1 MFEGVLKESF
11 TQQIVDP
18 KWLAI
23 LDKRAFDTWE
33 KKHKVSV
40 NTSINEALVAYVGK
54 PLDKLLTYLAFNHSQ
69 HCAPSILSSGLAS
82 LPLSYIYK
90 YGKNTKI
97 RTTGKLP
104 TGESLNGKRAYE
116 MMLPYFTT
124 VEMTP
129 DEVYSLGERMLG
141 QLYPKAVEIAK
152 KITNKT
158 REDQAIEELKK
169 HLEDRSM
176 YFNDEKIPQNESNKD
191 AFDKCTSMAKAKIYC
206 PKRYQAMK
214 AWFEYVN
221 CKYFISNRKRDINH
235 ISMHSVTLFEEL
247 QERSTLACGTITS
260 NRSGLPKKICGLKEK
275 KVK

>member
-1 MFEGVLKESF
+1 MFEGVLRESF

-18 KWLAI
+18 KWLAK

-40 NTSINEALVAYVGK
+40 NTSINEALVAYLGK
-54 PLDKLLTYLAFNHSQ
+54 PLDTLLTYLAFNHSQ
-69 HCAPSILSSGLAS
+69 YCAPSILSSGLAS

-124 VEMTP
+124 IEMTP

-158 REDQAIEELKK
+158 CEDQAIEELKK

-191 AFDKCTSMAKAKIYC
+191 AFDKCTSMATAKIYC

-260 NRSGLPKKICGLKEK
+260 NRSGLPKEICGLKEK